1 MSLSPSVSWS
11 LVLTARVNRCP
22 RPRAGLPKRVDPAA
36 AMANTRDRSPPRT
49 RCAEVERAQAL
60 FSRLSAA
67 PASVPRG
74 FSSGRGWSSGQ
85 VQKTPIGHSLLFFL
99 SLHDFKN
106 STGGNSLWPPPF
118 HRCRRHLYVPCHP
131 PAPTPPRWRSSRIN
145 SWPCPAEALTVLR
158 LTGEL
163 WPWPRPEHCPL
174 PVELPGE
181 AGRGCN
187 SQTHNCPGSTG

>member
-1 MSLSPSVSWS
+1 
-11 LVLTARVNRCP
+11 
-22 RPRAGLPKRVDPAA
+22 
-36 AMANTRDRSPPRT
+36 MANSRDRSPPRT

-60 FSRLSAA
+60 FSRLSDA

-118 HRCRRHLYVPCHP
+118 HLCRRHLYVPCHP

-145 SWPCPAEALTVLR
+145 SWPCPAEGLTVLR
-158 LTGEL
+158 LTGSSGPGPAQSTAHCLWSYLGRRGGGVTPKPTTALDQLAEL
-163 WPWPRPEHCPL
+163 QLPEASLIRCGLKGH
-174 PVELPGE
+174 
-181 AGRGCN
+181 
-187 SQTHNCPGSTG
+187 STV